1 MSNLDLWNRVKATD
15 PAYVKT
21 VNMRGGFSSIA
32 PQYQIQCATEQFGP
46 YGKGWGF
53 QSCEF
58 DYSQLAVTRLVLVSA
73 VFFYVIDGERHTFPI
88 NNSWPVMSKKD
99 VVDDDFA
106 KKAETNTMS
115 KALSKIGFSADIFMG
130 EFDNPD
136 YVKAVGN
143 DFALENAEDQIE
155 ERAAQQKE
163 YEDWAD
169 GVTKLLKSASS
180 INELKQ
186 VFKGAAGKAKLYDD
200 SALIVKFNKIKD
212 DRKIQLEANKGNS

>member
-1 MSNLDLWNRVKATD
+1 MSNLELWDKVKKTD
-15 PAYVKT
+15 PAHVKK

-53 QSCEF
+53 ESCEF
-58 DYSQLAVTRLVLVSA
+58 DYSQLAVTRLVMVSA
-73 VFFYVIDGERHTFPI
+73 VFFYVIGEKRHTFPI

-115 KALSKIGFSADIFMG
+115 KALSKLGFSADIFMG
-130 EFDNPD
+130 DYDNPD
-136 YVKAVGN
+136 YVQAVGN
-143 DFALENAEDQIE
+143 EFALGNAEDQIE

-163 YEDWAD
+163 YEDWAES
-169 GVTKLLKSASS
+169 VKELIKTASS
-180 INELKQ
+180 MNELKQ

-200 SALIVKFNKIKD
+200 SALIVRLNKLKD
-212 DRKIQLEANKGNS
+212 DRKIQLEANKEQS